1 MWYRKA
7 NLIKISEE
15 AYGKSERDLV
25 FALLAKSLK
34 MKKANG
40 DERRLKEIMYF
51 EAPEK
56 NLSLIEKTKIKMH
69 VGGIFNK
76 VFANSFEL
84 NAENE
89 TLIDIDELAEQYS
102 MIESY
107 KNDLKHTLFRWVNE
121 HP

>member
-7 NLIKISEE
+7 NLIKLSEE
-15 AYGKSERDLV
+15 AYGESERELV

-40 DERRLKEIMYF
+40 NETRLKEIMYI

>member
-7 NLIKISEE
+7 NLIKLSEE
-15 AYGKSERDLV
+15 TYGKFERELV
-25 FALLAKSLK
+25 FKLLANSLK
-34 MKKANG
+34 IKKANG
-40 DERRLKEIMYF
+40 DEARINEIMYL

-76 VFANSFEL
+76 VFANSFEM
-84 NAENE
+84 NGENK
-89 TLIDIDELAEQYS
+89 TLTDIDELAEQYS
-102 MIESY
+102 MIDEY
-107 KNDLKHTLFRWVNE
+107 RKDLRRILFDWVNE

>member
-1 MWYRKA
+1 MWYREA

>member
-1 MWYRKA
+1 MWYKTA
-7 NLIKISEE
+7 NLIKLSEE
-15 AYGKSERDLV
+15 AYGESERELV

-40 DERRLKEIMYF
+40 NETRLNEIMYI

-76 VFANSFEL
+76 VFANSFEM
-84 NAENE
+84 NGENK
-89 TLIDIDELAEQYS
+89 TLTDIDELAEQYS
-102 MIESY
+102 MIDEY
-107 KNDLKHTLFRWVNE
+107 RKDLRRILFDWVNE

>member
-1 MWYRKA
+1 MWYKTA
-7 NLIKISEE
+7 NLIKLSEE
-15 AYGKSERDLV
+15 TYGESERELV

-40 DERRLKEIMYF
+40 NETRLNEIMYI

-76 VFANSFEL
+76 VFANSFEM
-84 NAENE
+84 NGENK
-89 TLIDIDELAEQYS
+89 TLEDIDELAEQYS
-102 MIESY
+102 MIDEY
-107 KNDLKHTLFRWVNE
+107 RKDLRRILFDWVNE

>member
-1 MWYRKA
+1 
-7 NLIKISEE
+7 
-15 AYGKSERDLV
+15 
-25 FALLAKSLK
+25 
-34 MKKANG
+34 
-40 DERRLKEIMYF
+40 
-51 EAPEK
+51 
-56 NLSLIEKTKIKMH
+56 
-69 VGGIFNK
+69 
-76 VFANSFEL
+76 L